1 MFNTIAEKK
10 KYTSWELAKEKKQI
24 NIKKAQEARKA
35 NIQKKKEEALI
46 TPIQEEEKLP
56 IPKGKEKSS
65 QRDNCINDSS
75 LWDEESPPKKQTSK
89 GKINI
94 KDLIYNDWSEEWE
107 REYKKKKRNESQ
119 GKNIFNMLN
128 NIHAKIE
135 QQQKKVDKLYYMKK
149 NKIPTKKEEQ
159 PIIIHNN
166 IPQKEQNENP
176 ILDAIRNKI
185 IKNQ

>member
-46 TPIQEEEKLP
+46 PSGMTEKESQGTKQ
-56 IPKGKEKSS
+56 PKKETSI
-65 QRDNCINDSS
+65 NCINDSF
-75 LWDEESPPKKQTSK
+75 EESPPKKQTSK

-94 KDLIYNDWSEEWE
+94 KDLIYDDWDWE
-107 REYKKKKRNESQ
+107 KEYKKKNKRNEQ
-119 GKNIFNMLN
+119 ENIFNMLN

-166 IPQKEQNENP
+166 IPQKEQKEDP
-176 ILDAIRNKI
+176 IFNAIRNKI